1 MKADLF
7 SFASLT
13 SQRVSSQRGALSR
26 KHDASHPHDFRRD
39 FAIIGARRPIGGI
52 PTRGS
57 DMSNSHFA
65 VLAGA
70 AALAAATFA
79 GPTFAQQP
87 QQPPFATTK
96 VEGTDGVYIF
106 RNGGA
111 QSMFIVTPEGV
122 IATDP
127 IGYARPEGVQD
138 YINEIKKVTNQP
150 IKYLVYSHHHFDH
163 ISGGKPFK
171 DAGARIIAHKQ
182 AKVRLEQTKNPLVVP
197 IDETFDTTKTIELG
211 GTKLELSYIGLNH
224 SDSNIV
230 MRLPRE
236 KIVFIVDTIPVGQVP
251 GRGFIDMYPLEAEDF
266 IKGVIAMDWD
276 RLIPGHPG
284 VNGRLGTKQDA
295 RDQLRL
301 LEEASAEMKPLGI
314 AGKCW
319 AAEKDLKLSNFKEW
333 PGYEQGLEFIGRR
346 YCGVWGRGT

>member
-1 MKADLF
+1 M
-7 SFASLT
+7 
-13 SQRVSSQRGALSR
+13 
-26 KHDASHPHDFRRD
+26 
-39 FAIIGARRPIGGI
+39 
-52 PTRGS
+52 S
-57 DMSNSHFA
+57 DSHFA

-70 AALAAATFA
+70 VALTAAILVSPAT
-79 GPTFAQQP
+79 AQQP

-111 QSMFIVTPEGV
+111 QAMFIVTRDGV

-127 IGYARPEGVQD
+127 IGYVRPEGVQD
-138 YINEIKKVTNQP
+138 YINEIKKVTDQP
-150 IKYLVYSHHHFDH
+150 IRYLIYSHHHFDH

-171 DAGARIIAHKQ
+171 DAGARVIAHKR
-182 AKVRLEQTKNPLVVP
+182 AKERLDKLQNPLVVP

-211 GTKLELSYIGLNH
+211 GTTLELSYLGLNH

-236 KIVFIVDTIPVGQVP
+236 KIVFIVDTIPAGQVL
-251 GRGFIDMYPLEAEDF
+251 GRAFIDMYPLEAEDF
-266 IKGVIAMDWD
+266 IKQVIAMDWD

-301 LEEASAEMKPLGI
+301 LQEASAEMKPLGI
-314 AGKCW
+314 SGKCW
-319 AAEKDLKLSNFKEW
+319 AAEKDLKLSSFKDW
-333 PGYEQGLEFIGRR
+333 PGYEQSLEFIGRR
-346 YCGVWGRGT
+346 YCAVWGRGT

>member
-1 MKADLF
+1 MSKHY
-7 SFASLT
+7 
-13 SQRVSSQRGALSR
+13 RVL
-26 KHDASHPHDFRRD
+26 
-39 FAIIGARRPIGGI
+39 
-52 PTRGS
+52 
-57 DMSNSHFA
+57 
-65 VLAGA
+65 A
-70 AALAAATFA
+70 AALIAAAFA
-79 GPTFAQQP
+79 TAAQAQQQQ

-111 QSMFIVTPEGV
+111 QSMFIVTKDGV

-127 IGYARPEGVQD
+127 IGYQRPEGVTD
-138 YINEIKKVTNQP
+138 YINEIKKVTDKP
-150 IKYLVYSHHHFDH
+150 IKYLIYSHHHFDH

-171 DAGARIIAHKQ
+171 DAGARVIAHKN
-182 AKVRLEQTKNPLVVP
+182 AKAKLAQTKNPNVVMP
-197 IDETFDTTKTIELG
+197 DETFDKTKTVKLG
-211 GTKLELSYIGLNH
+211 GTTLELSYLGLNH

-230 MRLPRE
+230 MRLPKE
-236 KIVFIVDTIPVGQVP
+236 KIVFVVDTIPVGQIP
-251 GRGFIDMYPLEAEDF
+251 GRGFIDMFPLEAEDF
-266 IKGVIAMDWD
+266 IKKVIAMDWD

-314 AGKCW
+314 SGKCW
-319 AAEKDLKLSNFKEW
+319 NAEKDIKLTSFKDW
-333 PGYEQGLEFIGRR
+333 PGYPANLEFIGRR